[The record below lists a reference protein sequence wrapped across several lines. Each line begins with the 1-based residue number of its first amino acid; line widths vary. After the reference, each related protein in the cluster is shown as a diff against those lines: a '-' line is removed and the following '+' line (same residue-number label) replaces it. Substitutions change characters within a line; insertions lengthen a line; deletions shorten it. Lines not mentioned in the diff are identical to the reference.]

1 MLRLTVLLLLLANA
15 AYFAWSQGLLAPWGL
30 APVQQSE
37 PQRLQQQIKPQALH
51 ILGSDE
57 ARRFEAAVSATRAQ
71 ECLQAGVFEEGR
83 IASLKQALE
92 PWPAGTWTL
101 EPAVEPARWIVY
113 MGKFPSAENANRQKA
128 ELRQIGVSFEALA
141 DPSLEPGL
149 SLGGFATEAAATQ
162 AMDALSQRGV
172 RNAKVLRERAELRG
186 LLLKLPAVD
195 DSLRPRLG
203 ELASV
208 LGGRNLRPCR

>member
-1 MLRLTVLLLLLANA
+1 
-15 AYFAWSQGLLAPWGL
+15 
-30 APVQQSE
+30 
-37 PQRLQQQIKPQALH
+37 
-51 ILGSDE
+51 
-57 ARRFEAAVSATRAQ
+57 
-71 ECLQAGVFEEGR
+71 
-83 IASLKQALE
+83 
-92 PWPAGTWTL
+92 
-101 EPAVEPARWIVY
+101 
-113 MGKFPSAENANRQKA
+113 SAENANRQKA

-162 AMDALSQRGV
+162 AMEALSQRGV
-172 RNAKVLRERAELRG
+172 RNAQVLRERAELRG